1 MVKKAYIKLD
11 FKSDKVFK
19 VIWDGE
25 LEEQMNCVVV
35 MFDILNFV
43 ETFVNFNNFF
53 FLCFNKMG

>member
-43 ETFVNFNNFF
+43 ETFINFNKNFF
-53 FLCFNKMG
+53 SLF

>member
-25 LEEQMNCVVV
+25 LEEQMKCVVV
-35 MFDILNFV
+35 MFDILNVV
-43 ETFVNFNNFF
+43 ETFFNFSKKIFSLF
-53 FLCFNKMG
+53 